1 MNRRLRARRPIALL
15 VQVSAF
21 VRKELV
27 EIARQPRLLITL
39 VFGPF
44 ILLVVFGNSYRQEG
58 VRLRT
63 VFVGP
68 PSGAY
73 ETAVEQYRSTLEQ
86 YVRVL
91 GYTTD
96 QKAAERDLADGR
108 ADLVVVFPHDA
119 VEQLKAGKQARVLV
133 LNDKLDPVQTAAVE
147 IAARLAVQEVNSS
160 IIATVVERVQLAADP
175 VDALMKG
182 SVEASSALNEAA
194 ARRDPDAIR
203 KASADVSD
211 RVADLRQSTSVVDGV
226 VESLGPHDVARRQR
240 VHIERVQSTLTQ
252 IDSMVADV
260 RGAADNSG
268 LALQRA
274 ADISR
279 SLESIRPDIDQLD
292 NVDAN
297 VLVRPFSAE
306 TRTVLPRPIGVTAF
320 FAPSSIALLLQHLAL
335 SLAALTIVRDRALGL
350 LEVLRVGP
358 TSVAAVMVGRFIAFA
373 LAGVAVAATLIVG
386 VTQFLDV
393 PNLGSPVWVWTS
405 VVMLLSASVALGMV
419 IALVSRTD
427 SEVVQYAMLVL
438 LASLFFGGFVLD
450 LQLFNTSGRALSWV
464 LPVTW
469 AINVLQQVLLR
480 GQHPAGRD
488 FAALGAQIAVYGSV
502 AFLLFRRRL
511 RVS

>member
-1 MNRRLRARRPIALL
+1 MKRRLRARGPSALI

-27 EIARQPRLLITL
+27 EIVRQPRLLITL

-68 PSGAY
+68 PGGAY
-73 ETAVEQYRSTLEQ
+73 EKAVEQYRSTLEQ

-96 QKAAERDLADGR
+96 HKAAERDLADGR
-108 ADLVVVFPHDA
+108 ADLVVVFPNDA
-119 VEQLKAGKQARVLV
+119 IEQLNAGKQATVLV

-160 IIATVVERVQLAADP
+160 IIATVVDNVQLAADP

-182 SVEASSALNEAA
+182 SIDAGSALHDAA
-194 ARRDPDAIR
+194 ARSDPAAIR

-211 RVADLRQSTSVVDGV
+211 RVADLRQSTSVASGL
-226 VESLGPHDVARRQR
+226 VESVGSPDLAQRQR
-240 VHIERVQSTLTQ
+240 AHVERIQSTLTQ
-252 IDSMVADV
+252 IDSLIADV
-260 RGAADNSG
+260 RGAADNST
-268 LALQRA
+268 LVLQRA

-279 SLESIRPDIDQLD
+279 SLERIRPEIEQLD
-292 NVDAN
+292 DVDAN
-297 VLVRPFSAE
+297 VLVRPFAAE
-306 TRTVLPRPIGVTAF
+306 TRTVLPQPIGVTAF

-335 SLAALTIVRDRALGL
+335 SLAALTLVRDRALGL
-350 LEVLRVGP
+350 LEILRVGP
-358 TSVAAVMVGRFIAFA
+358 TSVVAVMVGRFIAFA
-373 LAGVAVAATLIVG
+373 VAGVAVAAALIVA

-450 LQLFNTSGRALSWV
+450 LHLFNTSGRVVSWV

-469 AINVLQQVLLR
+469 AIKVLQEVLLR
-480 GQHPAGRD
+480 GQDPAGLD
-488 FAALGAQIAVYGSV
+488 FAAL
-502 AFLLFRRRL
+502 
-511 RVS
+511 

>member
-1 MNRRLRARRPIALL
+1 MNRRLRARGPIALL

-27 EIARQPRLLITL
+27 EIVRQPRLLITL

-44 ILLVVFGNSYRQEG
+44 ILLVIFGNSYRQEG

-73 ETAVEQYRSTLEQ
+73 EKAVEQYRSTLEQ

-96 QKAAERDLADGR
+96 QNAAERELADGR
-108 ADLVVVFPHDA
+108 ADLVVVFPDDA
-119 VEQLKAGKQARVLV
+119 IEQLNGGKQATVVV

-160 IIATVVERVQLAADP
+160 IIATVVEKVQLAADP

-182 SVEASSALNEAA
+182 SVDAGAALNDAA
-194 ARRDPDAIR
+194 ARREPDAIR
-203 KASADVSD
+203 KALADLSD
-211 RVADLRQSTSVVDGV
+211 RVADLRQSTSVAAGV
-226 VESLGPHDVARRQR
+226 VESIGSSDVAQRQR
-240 VHIERVQSTLTQ
+240 VRVERIQSTLTR
-252 IDSMVADV
+252 IDSLVADV
-260 RGAADNSG
+260 RGAADNSA
-268 LALQRA
+268 LVLQRSM
-274 ADISR
+274 DISQ
-279 SLESIRPDIDQLD
+279 SLESVRPEIDQLD
-292 NVDAN
+292 NVDSN
-297 VLVRPFSAE
+297 VLVRPFAAE
-306 TRTVLPRPIGVTAF
+306 TRTVLPQPIGVTAF

-335 SLAALTIVRDRALGL
+335 SLAALTLVRDRALGL
-350 LEVLRVGP
+350 LEILRVGP
-358 TSVAAVMVGRFIAFA
+358 TSVVAIMIGRFIAFA
-373 LAGVAVAATLIVG
+373 LAGVAVAAALIVA

-419 IALVSRTD
+419 VALVSRTD

-450 LQLFNTSGRALSWV
+450 LHLFNIAGRVLSWM

-469 AINVLQQVLLR
+469 AIKILQEVLLR
-480 GQHPAGRD
+480 GHDPAGRD
-488 FAALGAQIAVYGSV
+488 FAALGAQIAAYGSV
-502 AFLLFRRRL
+502 ALVLFRRRL

>member
-1 MNRRLRARRPIALL
+1 LF

-27 EIARQPRLLITL
+27 EIVRQPRLLITL

-44 ILLVVFGNSYRQEG
+44 ILLVIFGNSYRQEG

-73 ETAVEQYRSTLEQ
+73 EKAVEQYRSTLEQ

-91 GYTTD
+91 GYTAD
-96 QKAAERDLADGR
+96 QKAAERELAEGR
-108 ADLVVVFPHDA
+108 ADLVVVFPDDA
-119 VEQLKAGKQARVLV
+119 IEQLNAGKQATVLV

-160 IIATVVERVQLAADP
+160 IIATVVEKAQLAADP
-175 VDALMKG
+175 VDALMKA
-182 SVEASSALNEAA
+182 SVDASSALNDAA

-203 KASADVSD
+203 KASTDVTD
-211 RVADLRQSTSVVDGV
+211 RVADLRRSTTVVAGL
-226 VESLGPHDVARRQR
+226 VEGLGSPDVTQQQR
-240 VHIERVQSTLTQ
+240 VHLERVESTLTQ
-252 IDSMVADV
+252 VDTLAADV
-260 RGAADNSG
+260 RGAADNSS
-268 LALQRA
+268 LIVQRA
-274 ADISR
+274 AEISR
-279 SLESIRPDIDQLD
+279 SLEAIRPEVDQLD

-297 VLVRPFSAE
+297 VLVRPFAAV
-306 TRTVLPRPIGVTAF
+306 TRTVLPQPIGVTAF

-335 SLAALTIVRDRALGL
+335 SLAALTLVRDRALGL

-358 TSVAAVMVGRFIAFA
+358 TSVIAIMLGRFIAFA
-373 LAGVAVAATLIVG
+373 VAGVAVAAALIVA
-386 VTQFLDV
+386 VTQLLDV
-393 PNLGSPVWVWTS
+393 PNLGGPVWVWTS
-405 VVMLLSASVALGMV
+405 VVMLLTASVALGMV
-419 IALVSRTD
+419 VALVSRTD

-450 LQLFNTSGRALSWV
+450 LHLFNTAGRAISWV

-469 AINVLQQVLLR
+469 AIKVLQQVMLR
-480 GQHPAGRD
+480 GQDPVGRD
-488 FAALGAQIAVYGSV
+488 FAAMGAQIAVYGLV
-502 AFLLFRRRL
+502 ALVLFRRRL

>member
-1 MNRRLRARRPIALL
+1 LF
-15 VQVSAF
+15 VQISAF

-27 EIARQPRLLITL
+27 EIVRQPRLLITL

-44 ILLVVFGNSYRQEG
+44 FLLVIFGNSYRQEG
-58 VRLRT
+58 VRLKT

-73 ETAVEQYRSTLEQ
+73 EKAVDQYRSTLEQ

-91 GYTTD
+91 GYTAD
-96 QKAAERDLADGR
+96 QKAAERDLTEGR
-108 ADLVVVFPHDA
+108 ADLVVVFPDDA
-119 VEQLKAGKQARVLV
+119 IEQLNAGKQATVLV
-133 LNDKLDPVQTAAVE
+133 LNDKLDPVQMAAVE

-160 IIATVVERVQLAADP
+160 IIATVVAKAQLAADP
-175 VDALMKG
+175 VDALMKA
-182 SVEASSALNEAA
+182 SVDASSALNDAA
-194 ARRDPDAIR
+194 ARRDPDAVR
-203 KASADVSD
+203 KASTDVTE
-211 RVADLRQSTSVVDGV
+211 RVADLRRSTTVVAGF
-226 VESLGPHDVARRQR
+226 VESLGSPDLTEQQR
-240 VHIERVQSTLTQ
+240 VHIERVESTLTQ
-252 IDSMVADV
+252 VDTLAADV
-260 RGAADNSG
+260 RGAADNSS
-268 LALQRA
+268 LVVQRA

-279 SLESIRPDIDQLD
+279 SLESIRPEIDQLD

-297 VLVRPFSAE
+297 VLVRPFAAV
-306 TRTVLPRPIGVTAF
+306 TRTVLPQPIGVTAF

-335 SLAALTIVRDRALGL
+335 SLAALTLVRDRALGL

-358 TSVAAVMVGRFIAFA
+358 TSVIAIVLGRFIAFA
-373 LAGVAVAATLIVG
+373 AAGVAVAAALIVA

-393 PNLGSPVWVWTS
+393 PNLGAPVWVWTS
-405 VVMLLSASVALGMV
+405 VVMLLTASVALGMV

-450 LQLFNTSGRALSWV
+450 LHLFNTAGRVLSWV

-469 AINVLQQVLLR
+469 AIKVLQQVMLR
-480 GQHPAGRD
+480 GQDPVGSD
-488 FAALGAQIAVYGSV
+488 FAALGAQIAVYGSIALV
-502 AFLLFRRRL
+502 LFRRRL

>member
-1 MNRRLRARRPIALL
+1 ML

-27 EIARQPRLLITL
+27 EIVRQPRLLITL

-44 ILLVVFGNSYRQEG
+44 ILLVIFGNSYRQEG

-63 VFVGP
+63 LFVGP
-68 PSGAY
+68 PNGAY
-73 ETAVEQYRSTLEQ
+73 EKAVEQYSSTLEQ

-91 GYTTD
+91 GYSAD
-96 QKAAERDLADGR
+96 QKAAERELEEGR
-108 ADLVVVFPHDA
+108 ADLVVIFPNDA
-119 VEQLKAGKQARVLV
+119 MEQLNAGKQATVLV

-160 IIATVVERVQLAADP
+160 IIATIVTKAQLAADP
-175 VDALMKG
+175 VDALMNA
-182 SVEASSALNEAA
+182 SVEASSVLNDAA

-203 KASADVSD
+203 KASADVGD
-211 RVADLRQSTSVVDGV
+211 RVADLRQSTTVVTGL
-226 VESLGPHDVARRQR
+226 VESLGSPEVTQQQR
-240 VHIERVQSTLTQ
+240 VHVERVQSTLTQ
-252 IDSMVADV
+252 IDSLLGDV
-260 RGAADNSG
+260 RAQADNSS
-268 LALQRA
+268 LVLQRA

-279 SLESIRPDIDQLD
+279 SLESIRPEIDQLD
-292 NVDAN
+292 NVDAS
-297 VLVRPFSAE
+297 VLVRPFAAV
-306 TRTVLPRPIGVTAF
+306 TRTVLPQPIGVTAF

-335 SLAALTIVRDRALGL
+335 SLAALTLVRDRALGL

-358 TSVAAVMVGRFIAFA
+358 TSVFAVIVGRFIAFA
-373 LAGVAVAATLIVG
+373 VAGVAVAAALIVA
-386 VTQFLDV
+386 VTQLLDV

-405 VVMLLSASVALGMV
+405 VVMLLTASVALGMV

-450 LQLFNTSGRALSWV
+450 LQLFNSSGRAISWV

-469 AINVLQQVLLR
+469 AIKVMQQVMLR
-480 GQHPAGRD
+480 GRDPAGRD
-488 FAALGAQIAVYGSV
+488 FAALALQIAVYGT
-502 AFLLFRRRL
+502 AALLLFRRRL